1 MVTFTLSPNVHTH
14 GSSLKLYKPLTHLQ
28 CTSNYFS
35 TTIINLWN
43 QLPDE
48 IVRSNT
54 LNCFKSEIDNYFND
68 VKYIFL

>member
-1 MVTFTLSPNVHTH
+1 MHEYRNIRGDLIF
-14 GSSLKLYKPLTHLQ
+14 
-28 CTSNYFS
+28 YFS

-68 VKYIFL
+68 IKYMFL